1 MKTKILLG
9 RHSKMYLKQAVS
21 NKGHQELMSVPL
33 SHQCSVLRGIHGGKI
48 KHCHIW
54 LPIVINC
61 KIQGRQLVVGCKVS
75 SFSGVGQQIALV
87 HIFPTE
93 QQLSVNG
100 ILQGQEDVG
109 WETPISNILSELE
122 RCSPTHLTATR
133 NKGRLSSPPK
143 SQCRETGTAPE
154 KLSLPTLNEQLC
166 LQGRIIAPPSSLV
179 MWCFQNIASLTS
191 KDVTH
196 ITARLLHTQ
205 KSVPP
210 HLKAQ
215 ESRDTAAVR
224 CGAQPQGLTSQEQL
238 HIQTWMVAA
247 LLLLILGWG
256 GEGPC
261 LYRSS
266 CLKAVIINKAGS
278 ISSLIMDETPNHR
291 WYHRTPISP
300 VVPDTLGCFFFHSE
314 LSRSG
319 KQLWWAIAAAPLLW
333 TPQGSPGAAPTYKHQ
348 PYCPKRIPPFLSPT
362 LDTALP

>member
-1 MKTKILLG
+1 
-9 RHSKMYLKQAVS
+9 MYLKQAVS
-21 NKGHQELMSVPL
+21 NQGHQELMSVPL
-33 SHQCSVLRGIHGGKI
+33 SHQRSVLRGIHGGKI

-75 SFSGVGQQIALV
+75 SFSGIGQQIALV

-100 ILQGQEDVG
+100 VLQGQEDVG
-109 WETPISNILSELE
+109 WQTPISNILAELE
-122 RCSPTHLTATR
+122 RCSLTHLTTTR
-133 NKGRLSSPPK
+133 NKWHLSSPPK
-143 SQCRETGTAPE
+143 SQCTKTGTAPE
-154 KLSLPTLNEQLC
+154 KLFLPRLNEQLC
-166 LQGRIIAPPSSLV
+166 LQGRIITPPSSLV

-196 ITARLLHTQ
+196 ITARLFCTHRKVCPTSETTGEQ
-205 KSVPP
+205 RHCCCEVWGS
-210 HLKAQ
+210 
-215 ESRDTAAVR
+215 S
-224 CGAQPQGLTSQEQL
+224 QGLTSQEQL
-238 HIQTWMVAA
+238 HIQTWIVAA
-247 LLLLILGWG
+247 LLLLILGWVFFG
-256 GEGPC
+256 QSGEGPC
-261 LYRSS
+261 LFRSS

-278 ISSLIMDETPNHR
+278 ISSLIVDETPNHR

-300 VVPDTLGCFFFHSE
+300 VVPDTLGCFFFHSQ

-333 TPQGSPGAAPTYKHQ
+333 TSQGSPGAAPTYKRQ